1 MLRLFRLSSFT
12 VLNRKSILSITL
24 LAAILTAGNVWAQ
37 ARKTSIS
44 CTSDSDGNVTV
55 SFRISGVGNGN
66 LCVVSSGTYTANCAC
81 ENGGGNC
88 PSADNKQSSSEPVS
102 NGQSFAST
110 NGQISGSETLTAP
123 NESSCTLTCPGG
135 QTPILAELIE
145 PSPISVE
152 VFGPGTFST
161 SGGNCSPNLG
171 ANPVR
176 TGSCTPRPQSIIF
189 NKNCATLF

>member
-44 CTSDSDGNVTV
+44 CTSDSDGNVT
-55 SFRISGVGNGN
+55 

-110 NGQISGSETLTAP
+110 NGQISGSE
-123 NESSCTLTCPGG
+123 
-135 QTPILAELIE
+135 
-145 PSPISVE
+145 
-152 VFGPGTFST
+152 
-161 SGGNCSPNLG
+161 
-171 ANPVR
+171 
-176 TGSCTPRPQSIIF
+176 
-189 NKNCATLF
+189 